1 MPEFK
6 LDCQTCTD
14 GKKVEKGCEKDSP
27 IHGRWQIDDWKFS
40 RCPLK
45 MITRQSMQYIKA
57 YNMFDKGYLP
67 NAGGWLNQPVKFLMA
82 INVIEEELGKA
93 KKEIK

>member
-1 MPEFK
+1 
-6 LDCQTCTD
+6 
-14 GKKVEKGCEKDSP
+14 
-27 IHGRWQIDDWKFS
+27 
-40 RCPLK
+40 

-67 NAGGWLNQPVKFLMA
+67 NVGGWLNQPVKFLMA

-93 KKEIK
+93 KREVK

>member
-1 MPEFK
+1 
-6 LDCQTCTD
+6 
-14 GKKVEKGCEKDSP
+14 
-27 IHGRWQIDDWKFS
+27 
-40 RCPLK
+40 

-67 NAGGWLNQPVKFLMA
+67 NAGGWLNQPIKFLMA

-93 KKEIK
+93 KKEVK